1 MMIII
6 IKIQSSK
13 IQILKKIQRNL
24 YLILKNKKIPI
35 NLLINK
41 MINKLKS
48 NNNIKLLHLQVNNQ
62 KIMLNMIKIKSFKKI
77 KIQSPQYL
85 NKIKI

>member
-1 MMIII
+1 MIII

-24 YLILKNKKIPI
+24 YLILKNQKIPI
-35 NLLINK
+35 SLLINK

-77 KIQSPQYL
+77 KIQSPQSL

>member
-1 MMIII
+1 MII

-35 NLLINK
+35 NLFINK

>member
-1 MMIII
+1 MIII

-24 YLILKNKKIPI
+24 YLILKNQKIPI
-35 NLLINK
+35 SLLINK

-48 NNNIKLLHLQVNNQ
+48 NNNIKLLHLQVNN
-62 KIMLNMIKIKSFKKI
+62 
-77 KIQSPQYL
+77 
-85 NKIKI
+85 

>member
-1 MMIII
+1 MIII

-35 NLLINK
+35 NLFINK

>member
-1 MMIII
+1 MIII

-13 IQILKKIQRNL
+13 IQILKKIQRNV
-24 YLILKNKKIPI
+24 YLILKNQKIPI
-35 NLLINK
+35 SLLINK

-62 KIMLNMIKIKSFKKI
+62 KMMLNMIKIKSFKKI
-77 KIQSPQYL
+77 KIQSPQSL

>member
-1 MMIII
+1 MIII

-13 IQILKKIQRNL
+13 IQILKKIQRNV
-24 YLILKNKKIPI
+24 YLILKNQKIPI
-35 NLLINK
+35 SLLINK

>member
-1 MMIII
+1 MIII

-35 NLLINK
+35 NLFINK

-48 NNNIKLLHLQVNNQ
+48 NNNIKLLHLQVNN
-62 KIMLNMIKIKSFKKI
+62 
-77 KIQSPQYL
+77 
-85 NKIKI
+85 